1 MLFVQDGPAG
11 YRGGVMPRQSAI
23 GPGFRLFDPIG
34 RTKRLFNRPRT
45 ENGLAER
52 GTEATMPGP
61 LRLRPLAKDLNDLRA
76 GRAGAG
82 RYFLTRPVVQVR
94 LDGAQVALADLHC
107 CNLEDRDDG
116 LGGIV
121 WNRPATPGHVMFD
134 PVLGRLSLN
143 PADEAKA
150 VEVAFAYGTPHDIG
164 SGPYDRRDQVATWL
178 ADFKGGA
185 GDPPP
190 WQVGVTRRS
199 QEVTNNPNQGG
210 PVVATLAAAIQAWNQ
225 QAVAGTRGIITILDS
240 ATYAENLET
249 PSRLINL
256 PAGARLAI
264 VAAGWPVTPGSGG
277 TKTRKPAQLTP
288 QDRCPHIASNLLV
301 KGTAAGV
308 GDAGVLILDGLLI
321 EGVVRV
327 QAGDLGRLEIR
338 HCTLGAGAM
347 AMGPGLIVAGGAAG
361 DNTRLNLCIDH
372 SITGSVDAGLAAG
385 RVCICDSILG
395 EARVA
400 DGDPLNAPVVL
411 AAAAADLVIGRST
424 LFGKTT
430 GRTLEADD
438 SIFVGPL
445 HIARRQG
452 GCLRFCYLPETSRVP
467 RRYRCTP
474 DLQIAQTKETLGRA
488 FTSADELTIRERI
501 RPMFTSTLAE
511 HHAFGQLSPSLP
523 SGNRRGGGRRRR
535 DGGDERSQRSDAPG
549 QCPGRAR
556 RIPAVRPDR
565 RRDFHNIGE
574 QADDGRLH
582 ARHLPAGPALQRR
595 SSAAGPRPDGRRSQ
609 RAARYRPSY
618 RTHHRRRRHRPTGM
632 PEAAP
637 GFLIT
642 AAPASPGTDLLI
654 GDGRAYV
661 NGVLVEHWAGTAT
674 LTRVLDAG
682 INTVWE
688 LSDGPRRK
696 LGHWVALTSD
706 LTNLAAVSALEPDG
720 ANGKQRFKLN
730 KAYPAGNTKTVQ
742 FFASAAVQPNLP
754 SPAWSQANGTYL
766 AYLDVW
772 EREITALEDPAI
784 ADVALGGPDTALRSQ
799 VIWQVRFLD
808 LAPLQAA
815 GQVGTPPMCKS
826 FGPGWSPLGP
836 RTALKAWADATA
848 ADDNPCEL
856 PAQGGYRSLENH
868 LYRVEIHR
876 GGAPAGGQVRIKWS
890 RDNAIHRSR
899 LLDVVDGALVVE
911 ELGKDDATAFA
922 TDNWVEVRDEGRIL
936 RGEPGFFVEIGEIVG
951 TRLGIRTILDPVTLL
966 PLVFNSQPNA
976 AVLPTTGLVRRWEG
990 GAPVAVTAGA
1000 ALDLER
1006 GVRFPSPV
1014 ARPWSAT
1021 TG

>member
-1 MLFVQDGPAG
+1 MRDASLDRLYRLLPGHLLALDATEGRPLQALMQIFARELEIVEGDAEALYDNWFIETCEDWAATYLGDLVGARALRPFGKGSLRAYVANTLSYRQAKGTLAVVEQLARDVTGWPCVGAEMLQRLIQSQNVNHVRPRNHATMSLRDADLASLVHGPFEQAAHTVDVGNIGLGEGRYNIPNIGLYVWRIQSNAMLFVQDGPAG

-511 HHAFGQLSPSLP
+511 HHAFGQLS
-523 SGNRRGGGRRRR
+523 RR
-535 DGGDERSQRSDAPG
+535 
-549 QCPGRAR
+549 CP
-556 RIPAVRPDR
+556 
-565 RRDFHNIGE
+565 
-574 QADDGRLH
+574 
-582 ARHLPAGPALQRR
+582 
-595 SSAAGPRPDGRRSQ
+595 
-609 RAARYRPSY
+609 
-618 RTHHRRRRHRPTGM
+618 
-632 PEAAP
+632 PEIA
-637 GFLIT
+637 
-642 AAPASPGTDLLI
+642 
-654 GDGRAYV
+654 
-661 NGVLVEHWAGTAT
+661 E
-674 LTRVLDAG
+674 
-682 INTVWE
+682 
-688 LSDGPRRK
+688 
-696 LGHWVALTSD
+696 
-706 LTNLAAVSALEPDG
+706 G
-720 ANGKQRFKLN
+720 A
-730 KAYPAGNTKTVQ
+730 
-742 FFASAAVQPNLP
+742 
-754 SPAWSQANGTYL
+754 
-766 AYLDVW
+766 
-772 EREITALEDPAI
+772 
-784 ADVALGGPDTALRSQ
+784 
-799 VIWQVRFLD
+799 
-808 LAPLQAA
+808 
-815 GQVGTPPMCKS
+815 
-826 FGPGWSPLGP
+826 
-836 RTALKAWADATA
+836 
-848 ADDNPCEL
+848 
-856 PAQGGYRSLENH
+856 
-868 LYRVEIHR
+868 
-876 GGAPAGGQVRIKWS
+876 
-890 RDNAIHRSR
+890 
-899 LLDVVDGALVVE
+899 
-911 ELGKDDATAFA
+911 
-922 TDNWVEVRDEGRIL
+922 
-936 RGEPGFFVEIGEIVG
+936 
-951 TRLGIRTILDPVTLL
+951 
-966 PLVFNSQPNA
+966 
-976 AVLPTTGLVRRWEG
+976 EG
-990 GAPVAVTAGA
+990 GAEMGAMNALKDPMRLANVRDALDEYLPFGLTAG
-1000 ALDLER
+1000 
-1006 GVRFPSPV
+1006 VIFI
-1014 ARPWSAT
+1014 T
-1021 TG
+1021 